1 MRPGHLF
8 LLLACG
14 SLAALG
20 SVSGCGHR
28 PAVGTN
34 TSPPVVTISQP
45 VQKEVTDYVDFTGRT
60 EAPFSVDIRPRVTGY
75 LVKMPFREGADVKEG
90 DVLFEIDERPY
101 KATLDQA
108 RGEVERQKASLVKAQ
123 ADYDIALAI
132 QKENPKAIS
141 QQELAK
147 RLGARDEAA
156 GQLKAN
162 VAAEERA
169 KLNYDWCKVTSPI
182 SGQVSKYYLTLGN
195 LATQDATVLTTVVS
209 HDPMY
214 AYFDMDERTMLYILR
229 KIIGQAKEDALATKQ
244 VPVLMGLADEEGFPH
259 KGYVDFA
266 NNKVDPSTG
275 TITVRGVFA
284 NPVLENSHR
293 RLLRPGMFVRI
304 RLPLGQPHPALLVAE
319 RALQSDQGQKYLLV
333 IEQLSADGKGV
344 VRYRRVKTGPLQDD
358 GLRVIESGELKESDW
373 VITRGLQMVRPK
385 MEVMTEKAPM
395 PVLNQADEKPA
406 EVEK

>member
-1 MRPGHLF
+1 
-8 LLLACG
+8 
-14 SLAALG
+14 
-20 SVSGCGHR
+20 
-28 PAVGTN
+28 
-34 TSPPVVTISQP
+34 
-45 VQKEVTDYVDFTGRT
+45 
-60 EAPFSVDIRPRVTGY
+60 VDIRPRVTGY